1 MRNGAALVLLAGAT
15 QVNGL
20 FLDDLPLWRQ
30 ALYLVLG
37 VLAYLQGRR
46 LPFPH
51 EWTVLGALGAPGAV
65 LTLVDFTLGSGV
77 LGSFV
82 LACALPWSAGR
93 FRRQQAELLAAG
105 AERVTHLE
113 QEQRLIAER
122 AELRERTRIAADI
135 HDSLGHDLA
144 LIALRAGALEL
155 AGDLSEQNQQAAAEL
170 RAAAATATDRLR
182 ETIGVLRRAGPIEP
196 HIEHASTVVDNARSA
211 GMVVTTQGFDG
222 VSLPPHVER
231 TVAYIVRESLTN
243 AARHAPGAEVVI
255 RVERT
260 ATLVMVLLTTFD
272 EDGYVDA
279 AMTHGVDGFLLKASD
294 PRELILGVR
303 AVADGAAYLSPRIAQ
318 KVIARFDGTAPTD
331 TVARRRVDALTDR
344 EREVLA
350 LLGRGLSNADIG
362 RALFLA
368 EATVKFHV
376 SAILR
381 RLALDNRVQAAI
393 LAYEAGLTR
402 GDSPAR

>member
-1 MRNGAALVLLAGAT
+1 MRNAAALVLLAGAA

-30 ALYLVLG
+30 ALYPVLG
-37 VLAYLQGRR
+37 VLAYLHGRR
-46 LPFPH
+46 LPFPQ

-65 LTLVDFTLGSGV
+65 LTLVDFSLGSGV

-113 QEQRLIAER
+113 QEQRLIGER

-170 RAAAATATDRLR
+170 RAFAATATDRLR

-196 HIEHASTVVDNARSA
+196 HIGHVTTVVDSARSA

-222 VSLPPHVER
+222 SALPPLVER

-243 AARHAPGAEVVI
+243 AVRHAPGAEVVI

-260 ATLVMVLLTTFD
+260 ATLVEVTIGNQLSHAAVDSPWSARTGVGLAGLR
-272 EDGYVDA
+272 ERAHSLDGTLHADA
-279 AMTHGVDGFLLKASD
+279 ENDRFV
-294 PRELILGVR
+294 VR
-303 AVADGAAYLSPRIAQ
+303 ARIPLD
-318 KVIARFDGTAPTD
+318 RNRGT
-331 TVARRRVDALTDR
+331 R
-344 EREVLA
+344 
-350 LLGRGLSNADIG
+350 
-362 RALFLA
+362 
-368 EATVKFHV
+368 
-376 SAILR
+376 
-381 RLALDNRVQAAI
+381 
-393 LAYEAGLTR
+393 
-402 GDSPAR
+402 